1 MTVRLF
7 KLRFLQEM
15 KKVIKT
21 QNYSTLITDLASL
34 IEQGRKAAVRYVN
47 TALVATYWLMGRR
60 IVEYEQ
66 KGKERAEYGETL
78 LKKLSVDLTKR
89 FGKGF
94 GYVNLNLMRQFY
106 LTYPPQKI
114 LQTVS
119 EESSKDK
126 KGQTPSAELSE
137 IFQTL
142 SEESHASSKSQTL
155 SRKSKK
161 GYTLCS
167 ELDSKQKNHSLS
179 IQSEISHALCAQF
192 PLSWSHYCLFMRLDE
207 PFKREF
213 YEAECIRGN
222 WSVRQLDRQIQSML
236 YERTALSKRKMA
248 VIAKAHEK
256 PITLKPEDE
265 IKDPYILEFLG
276 LKDEYSESQ
285 LEEALIKHLEHFLL
299 ELGLGFTFVA
309 RQKRITLEG
318 SHYRLDLL
326 LYHRILRC
334 LVAIDLKI
342 GEFTHVDAGQMNLY
356 VNYLKDREKLPE
368 ENDPVGLILCAD
380 KKKTVVEYALGG
392 MSNRIFASK
401 YKLQLPDPEV
411 LKAEIEHEKQRL
423 IEMKIIKEEKTSK

>member
-1 MTVRLF
+1 M
-7 KLRFLQEM
+7 
-15 KKVIKT
+15 
-21 QNYSTLITDLASL
+21 
-34 IEQGRKAAVRYVN
+34 N
-47 TALVATYWLMGRR
+47 TALVTTYWLMGRK

-66 KGKERAEYGETL
+66 KGKERAEYGEAL
-78 LKKLSVDLTKR
+78 LKKISADLTPL

-94 GYVNLNLMRQFY
+94 KERNLGHMRQFY
-106 LTYPPQKI
+106 ISYQKI
-114 LQTVS
+114 LNTPCAELEEKPQEKAHTVCAELAPISQTVS
-119 EESSKDK
+119 
-126 KGQTPSAELSE
+126 GISE
-137 IFQTL
+137 
-142 SEESHASSKSQTL
+142 TL
-155 SRKSKK
+155 SRK
-161 GYTLCS
+161 
-167 ELDSKQKNHSLS
+167 
-179 IQSEISHALCAQF
+179 F
-192 PLSWSHYCLFMRLDE
+192 PLSWSHYRLLMRLDE

-213 YEAECIRGN
+213 YEVECIRGN

-285 LEEALIKHLEHFLL
+285 LEEALIRHLEHFLL
-299 ELGLGFTFVA
+299 ELGIGFTFVA

-342 GEFTHVDAGQMNLY
+342 GEFSPADAGQMNLY
-356 VNYLKDREKLPE
+356 VNYLKDKEKLSE
-368 ENDPVGLILCAD
+368 ENDPVGIILCTD

-392 MSNRIFASK
+392 MSNKIFASK
-401 YKLQLPDPEV
+401 YRLQLPDPEV
-411 LKAEIEHEKQRL
+411 LKTEIEHEKQRL
-423 IEMKIIKEEKTSK
+423 IEMNIVKEGKKSK